1 MNFTSILKNE
11 MKRSGGSVRVVKVAA
26 ERRPSADALKKL
38 DRQITSQLSANEA
51 MRTRSAERASR
62 LSSK

>member
-26 ERRPSADALKKL
+26 ERRPSAEALKKL
-38 DRQITSQLSANEA
+38 DRQINAQLSANEA